1 MKDINALIALLA
13 LAALLLA
20 SGCASSRHNTTYASP
35 PVDPTDYASPHSVP

>member
-13 LAALLLA
+13 IAALLLA
-20 SGCASSRHNTTYASP
+20 SGCASSRHNTTYNTP